1 MANCQNARAANS
13 ADDTQSRLMA
23 QQQGAAAHWL
33 FATYH
38 NSTNE
43 HNHDVTRTPHYAH
56 SCFFIPYAT
65 TARTC
70 IPADRPLYYTKRGHC
85 HPECPRFLFTFMCC
99 VFVLCISF
107 VLYCLYNS
115 LSHDSLSN
123 LHEASNVCTLH
134 VVYIAVS
141 LCAVLHAV
149 LVDILHDRVQT
160 SVNLLLAP

>member
-1 MANCQNARAANS
+1 MARKNAARMTAASGKPQNY
-13 ADDTQSRLMA
+13 D
-23 QQQGAAAHWL
+23 
-33 FATYH
+33 
-38 NSTNE
+38 
-43 HNHDVTRTPHYAH
+43 H
-56 SCFFIPYAT
+56 SLCSLKYMN
-65 TARTC
+65 
-70 IPADRPLYYTKRGHC
+70 TKRGHSEAKRP
-85 HPECPRFLFTFMCC
+85 HSLFTFMCC

-107 VLYCLYNS
+107 VLYCLYNA

-123 LHEASNVCTLH
+123 LHEASNVCALH

>member
-1 MANCQNARAANS
+1 MKDANS
-13 ADDTQSRLMA
+13 AANTQSRLMA

-56 SCFFIPYAT
+56 SCFFML
-65 TARTC
+65 RSLQ
-70 IPADRPLYYTKRGHC
+70 PAAGTSIRRMTYYTKRGHILS
-85 HPECPRFLFTFMCC
+85 ECPRFLFTFMCC

-107 VLYCLYNS
+107 VLYCLYNA

-123 LHEASNVCTLH
+123 LHEASNVCALH

>member
-1 MANCQNARAANS
+1 MKKLGLALLILLALTLALASCTMTPA
-13 ADDTQSRLMA
+13 QSTNPPVSGNTSYYVFFEGVEDIPF
-23 QQQGAAAHWL
+23 QTIPENG
-33 FATYH
+33 FATAPEAPEKEGYTFAGWLDEAG
-38 NSTNE
+38 NLFNFE
-43 HNHDVTRTPHYAH
+43 ETP
-56 SCFFIPYAT
+56 I
-65 TARTC
+65 
-70 IPADRPLYYTKRGHC
+70 
-85 HPECPRFLFTFMCC
+85 M
-99 VFVLCISF
+99 
-107 VLYCLYNS
+107 YCLYNA